1 MISFHC
7 IFVHQTFIAR
17 FGKTINHV
25 LQWQRLKRSL
35 LVQSI
40 SLWNTITFD
49 PMLWTKRFV
58 STTYIL
64 RVKKRISS
72 PNQWRTNS
80 FQSYVIFYA
89 VGNVSLRGSCTFV
102 HLRRYCCGTRECEN
116 MRYSSHGLR
125 SWSVLDV
132 AIYCLIIWYDKY
144 LGMISISVGVIM
156 ARTPSWW
163 SHQESILTVHIYLH
177 NISRNKLIKSINKQ
191 TQTSIKHIYYSI
203 YFYKVQTTFYFNIQP
218 NGIRLKSI

>member
-25 LQWQRLKRSL
+25 LQWQRLKSSL

-40 SLWNTITFD
+40 SLWNTIIFD
-49 PMLWTKRFV
+49 RMLWTKKFV

-64 RVKKRISS
+64 RVKRRISS

-102 HLRRYCCGTRECEN
+102 HLKRYCCGTRECEN
-116 MRYSSHGLR
+116 IRYSSHGLR

-132 AIYCLIIWYDKY
+132 AIYCLLIWYDK
-144 LGMISISVGVIM
+144 V
-156 ARTPSWW
+156 SWCD
-163 SHQESILTVHIYLH
+163 L
-177 NISRNKLIKSINKQ
+177 NISRSNNGKN
-191 TQTSIKHIYYSI
+191 
-203 YFYKVQTTFYFNIQP
+203 TFLVITPRKYLDRSHLPSQYI
-218 NGIRLKSI
+218 